1 MKKIVINDVYFG
13 GDSLGLILGPCV
25 IESRDHSLIMAESIY
40 KITNRLGFKVV
51 FKSSFDKANRS
62 SISSFRGL
70 GFDEGLRILSEV
82 KKEIGC
88 PIITDIHE
96 SSQAKIVAEV
106 VDVIQIPAFLCRQTD
121 LLVSAAKTGRTIN
134 VKKGQFLAPWDMKGV
149 VDKLTSTGLPKE
161 KIMLCE
167 RGTFFGYNQLVVDYR
182 GLIQMREF
190 GTQICMDATHCV
202 QQPGGKGDSSGG
214 NRDYAPYMAYAS
226 TIFKPDAIFMETH
239 EDPDNAPSDGPNMI
253 KLDDMEKV
261 VKTIKAYNDVS
272 V

>member
-1 MKKIVINDVYFG
+1 MIIIAGPCQLESVNHSLIIANKMKKICEDY
-13 GDSLGLILGPCV
+13 
-25 IESRDHSLIMAESIY
+25 
-40 KITNRLGFKVV
+40 GFDYI
-51 FKSSFDKANRS
+51 FKSSFDKANRTS
-62 SISSFRGL
+62 LKSKRGL
-70 GFDEGLRILSEV
+70 GLEES
-82 KKEIGC
+82 KEIFFKLKQGGFNTL
-88 PIITDIHE
+88 TDVHE
-96 SSQAKIVAEV
+96 PYQCEEMAKL
-106 VDVIQIPAFLCRQTD
+106 VDVLQIPAFLCRQTD
-121 LLVSAAKTGRTIN
+121 LLVAAGKTGLMVN

-149 VDKLTSTGLPKE
+149 VDKLTSTGLSKE

-182 GLIQMREF
+182 GLIQMKEF
-190 GTQICMDATHCV
+190 GTKICMDATHCV

-253 KLDDMEKV
+253 KLEDMEKV
-261 VKTIKAYNDVS
+261 IKTIKAYNDVK

>member
-1 MKKIVINDVYFG
+1 MIII
-13 GDSLGLILGPCV
+13 SGPCQL
-25 IESRDHSLIMAESIY
+25 ESKEHALNIANKMKSICDDNNFDY
-40 KITNRLGFKVV
+40 IFKA
-51 FKSSFDKANRS
+51 SFDKANRT
-62 SISSFRGL
+62 SINGKRGL
-70 GFDEGLRILSEV
+70 GLEESKQIFLALKYEGFTTL
-82 KKEIGC
+82 
-88 PIITDIHE
+88 TDVHDPHQCE
-96 SSQAKIVAEV
+96 EMAKF
-106 VDVIQIPAFLCRQTD
+106 VDVLQIPAFLCRQTD
-121 LLVSAAKTGRTIN
+121 LLLAAGETGLMIN

-190 GTQICMDATHCV
+190 GTKICMDATHCV

-226 TIFKPDAIFMETH
+226 TIFKPEAIFMETH

-261 VKTIKAYNDVS
+261 VKTIKAYNDV
-272 V
+272 VV

>member
-1 MKKIVINDVYFG
+1 MKIIA
-13 GDSLGLILGPCV
+13 GPCQL
-25 IESRDHSLIMAESIY
+25 ESKEHAFNIANKMM
-40 KITNRLGFKVV
+40 KICDDNGFDYI
-51 FKSSFDKANRS
+51 FKASFDKANRTS
-62 SISSFRGL
+62 LKSKRGL
-70 GFDEGLRILSEV
+70 GLEES
-82 KKEIGC
+82 KEIFQALQDDGFDTL
-88 PIITDIHE
+88 TDVHE
-96 SSQAKIVAEV
+96 PHQCEELAPF
-106 VDVIQIPAFLCRQTD
+106 VDILQIPAFLCRQTD
-121 LLVSAAKTGRTIN
+121 LLLAAGKTGLTIN

-182 GLIQMREF
+182 GLIQMKEF

-261 VKTIKAYNDVS
+261 IRTIKAYNDVKI
-272 V
+272 

>member
-1 MKKIVINDVYFG
+1 MIII
-13 GDSLGLILGPCV
+13 SGPCQL
-25 IESRDHSLIMAESIY
+25 ESREHALNIANKMKSICDD
-40 KITNRLGFKVV
+40 NGFDYI
-51 FKSSFDKANRS
+51 FKASFDKANRT
-62 SISSFRGL
+62 SINGKRGL
-70 GFDEGLRILSEV
+70 GLEESKQIFLALKYEGFTTL
-82 KKEIGC
+82 
-88 PIITDIHE
+88 TDVHE
-96 SSQAKIVAEV
+96 PHQCKQMAKY
-106 VDVIQIPAFLCRQTD
+106 VDVLQIPAFLCRQTD
-121 LLVSAAKTGRTIN
+121 LLLAAGETGLMIN

-226 TIFKPDAIFMETH
+226 TIFKPEAIFMETH

-261 VKTIKAYNDVS
+261 VKTIKAYNDVA

>member
-1 MKKIVINDVYFG
+1 MIIIAGPCQLESKEHALTIANKMKKICDDN
-13 GDSLGLILGPCV
+13 
-25 IESRDHSLIMAESIY
+25 
-40 KITNRLGFKVV
+40 GFDYI
-51 FKSSFDKANRS
+51 FKASFDKANRT
-62 SISSFRGL
+62 SINGKRGL
-70 GFDEGLRILSEV
+70 GLEES
-82 KKEIGC
+82 KEIFKTLREQGFSTL
-88 PIITDIHE
+88 TDVHE
-96 SSQAKIVAEV
+96 PHQCEEMAKF
-106 VDVIQIPAFLCRQTD
+106 VDVLQIPAFLCRQTD
-121 LLVSAAKTGRTIN
+121 LLLAAGKTGLMIN

-182 GLIQMREF
+182 GLIQMKEF

-253 KLDDMEKV
+253 KLDDMKKV

>member
-1 MKKIVINDVYFG
+1 MII
-13 GDSLGLILGPCV
+13 IAGPCQLETKEHALN
-25 IESRDHSLIMAESIY
+25 IANKMKSICDD
-40 KITNRLGFKVV
+40 NGFDYI
-51 FKSSFDKANRS
+51 FKASFDKANRT
-62 SISSFRGL
+62 SINGKRGL
-70 GFDEGLRILSEV
+70 GLEESKQIFLALKYEGFTTL
-82 KKEIGC
+82 
-88 PIITDIHE
+88 TDVHE
-96 SSQAKIVAEV
+96 PHQCKQMAKY
-106 VDVIQIPAFLCRQTD
+106 VDVLQIPAFLCRQTD
-121 LLVSAAKTGRTIN
+121 LLLAAGETGLMIN

-190 GTQICMDATHCV
+190 GTKICMDATHCV

-226 TIFKPDAIFMETH
+226 TIFKPEAIFMETH

-261 VKTIKAYNDVS
+261 VKTIKAYNDV
-272 V
+272 VV

>member
-1 MKKIVINDVYFG
+1 MII
-13 GDSLGLILGPCV
+13 IAGPCQL
-25 IESRDHSLIMAESIY
+25 ESKEHAFNIANKMM
-40 KITNRLGFKVV
+40 KICDDNGFDYI
-51 FKSSFDKANRS
+51 FKASFDKANRTS
-62 SISSFRGL
+62 LKSKRGL
-70 GFDEGLRILSEV
+70 GLEES
-82 KKEIGC
+82 KEIFQALQDDGFDTL
-88 PIITDIHE
+88 TDVHE
-96 SSQAKIVAEV
+96 PHQCEELAPF
-106 VDVIQIPAFLCRQTD
+106 VDILQIPAFLCRQTD
-121 LLVSAAKTGRTIN
+121 LLLAAGKTGLTIN

-182 GLIQMREF
+182 GLIQMKEF

-202 QQPGGKGDSSGG
+202 QQPGGKGDTSGG

-253 KLDDMEKV
+253 RLDDMEKV
-261 VKTIKAYNDVS
+261 VKTIKAYNDVAI
-272 V
+272 

>member
-1 MKKIVINDVYFG
+1 MIII
-13 GDSLGLILGPCV
+13 SGPCQL
-25 IESRDHSLIMAESIY
+25 ESREHALNIANKMKSICDDNNFDY
-40 KITNRLGFKVV
+40 IFKA
-51 FKSSFDKANRS
+51 SFDKANRT
-62 SISSFRGL
+62 SINGKRGL
-70 GFDEGLRILSEV
+70 GLEESKQIFLALKGEGFSTLTDVHEPHQC
-82 KKEIGC
+82 KEM
-88 PIITDIHE
+88 
-96 SSQAKIVAEV
+96 AEF
-106 VDVIQIPAFLCRQTD
+106 VDVLQIPAFLCRQTD
-121 LLVSAAKTGRTIN
+121 LLLAAGETGLMIN

-190 GTQICMDATHCV
+190 GTKICMDATHCV

-226 TIFKPDAIFMETH
+226 TIFKPEAIFMETH

-261 VKTIKAYNDVS
+261 VKTIKAYNDVC
-272 V
+272 

>member
-1 MKKIVINDVYFG
+1 MII
-13 GDSLGLILGPCV
+13 IAGPCQL
-25 IESRDHSLIMAESIY
+25 ESKEHAEMIALKMKSICDS
-40 KITNRLGFKVV
+40 NGFKYV
-51 FKSSFDKANRS
+51 FKSSFDKANRTS
-62 SISSFRGL
+62 LKSKRGL
-70 GFDEGLRILSEV
+70 GLQDSIKIFSHIQSLGIQTL
-82 KKEIGC
+82 
-88 PIITDIHE
+88 TDVHE
-96 SSQAKIVAEV
+96 PKQCQTVSFVC
-106 VDVIQIPAFLCRQTD
+106 DWLQIPAFLCRQTD
-121 LLVSAAKTGRTIN
+121 LLLAAGKTGLMIN

-167 RGTFFGYNQLVVDYR
+167 RGTFFGYNQLVVDFR
-182 GLIQMREF
+182 GLIQMKEF

-261 VKTIKAYNDVS
+261 VKTIKAYNDVTI
-272 V
+272 

>member
-1 MKKIVINDVYFG
+1 MII
-13 GDSLGLILGPCV
+13 IAGPCQL
-25 IESRDHSLIMAESIY
+25 ESKEHALNIANKMKSICDD
-40 KITNRLGFKVV
+40 NGFDYI
-51 FKSSFDKANRS
+51 FKASFDKANRT
-62 SISSFRGL
+62 SINGKRGL
-70 GFDEGLRILSEV
+70 GLEESKQIFLALKYEGFTTL
-82 KKEIGC
+82 
-88 PIITDIHE
+88 TDVHE
-96 SSQAKIVAEV
+96 PHQCKQMAKY
-106 VDVIQIPAFLCRQTD
+106 VDVLQIPAFLCRQTD
-121 LLVSAAKTGRTIN
+121 LLLAAGETGLMIN

-261 VKTIKAYNDVS
+261 VKTIKAYNDV
-272 V
+272 VV

>member
-1 MKKIVINDVYFG
+1 MII
-13 GDSLGLILGPCV
+13 IAGPCQL
-25 IESRDHSLIMAESIY
+25 ESLEHATIIATHMKELCDKH
-40 KITNRLGFKVV
+40 GFDYI
-51 FKSSFDKANRS
+51 FKSSFDKANRTS
-62 SISSFRGL
+62 LKSKRGL
-70 GFDEGLRILSEV
+70 GIVESM
-82 KKEIGC
+82 EIMSCVQNLG
-88 PIITDIHE
+88 IKTLTDVHE
-96 SSQAKIVAEV
+96 PNQCEIVSHAC
-106 VDVIQIPAFLCRQTD
+106 DWLQIPAFLCRQTD
-121 LLVSAAKTGRTIN
+121 LLLAAGKTGLMIN

-182 GLIQMREF
+182 SLIQMKEF

-239 EDPDNAPSDGPNMI
+239 ENPDNAPSDGPNMI

-261 VKTIKAYNDVS
+261 VKTIKAYNDVE

>member
-1 MKKIVINDVYFG
+1 MIII
-13 GDSLGLILGPCV
+13 SGPCQL
-25 IESRDHSLIMAESIY
+25 ESKEHALNIANKMKSICDD
-40 KITNRLGFKVV
+40 NGFDYI
-51 FKSSFDKANRS
+51 FKASFDKANRT
-62 SISSFRGL
+62 SINGKRGL
-70 GFDEGLRILSEV
+70 GLEESKQIFLALKYEGFTTL
-82 KKEIGC
+82 
-88 PIITDIHE
+88 TDVHE
-96 SSQAKIVAEV
+96 PHQCKQMAKY
-106 VDVIQIPAFLCRQTD
+106 VDVLQIPAFLCRQTD
-121 LLVSAAKTGRTIN
+121 LLLAAGETGLMIN

-190 GTQICMDATHCV
+190 GTKICMDATHCV

-226 TIFKPDAIFMETH
+226 TIFKPEAIFMETH

-261 VKTIKAYNDVS
+261 VKTIKAYNDV
-272 V
+272 VV

>member
-1 MKKIVINDVYFG
+1 MIII
-13 GDSLGLILGPCV
+13 SGPCQL
-25 IESRDHSLIMAESIY
+25 ESREHALNIANKMKSICDD
-40 KITNRLGFKVV
+40 NGFDYT
-51 FKSSFDKANRS
+51 FKASFDKANRT
-62 SISSFRGL
+62 SINGKRGL
-70 GFDEGLRILSEV
+70 GLEESKQIFLALKYEGFTTL
-82 KKEIGC
+82 
-88 PIITDIHE
+88 TDVHE
-96 SSQAKIVAEV
+96 PHQCKQMAKY
-106 VDVIQIPAFLCRQTD
+106 VDVLQIPAFLCRQTD
-121 LLVSAAKTGRTIN
+121 LLLAAGETGLMIN

-190 GTQICMDATHCV
+190 GTKICMDATHCV

-226 TIFKPDAIFMETH
+226 TIFKPEAIFMETH

-261 VKTIKAYNDVS
+261 VKTIKAYNDV
-272 V
+272 VV

>member
-1 MKKIVINDVYFG
+1 MIII
-13 GDSLGLILGPCV
+13 SGPCQL
-25 IESRDHSLIMAESIY
+25 ESREHALNIANKMKSICDD
-40 KITNRLGFKVV
+40 NGFDYI
-51 FKSSFDKANRS
+51 FKASFDKANRT
-62 SISSFRGL
+62 SINGKRGL
-70 GFDEGLRILSEV
+70 GLEESKQIFLALKYEGFTTL
-82 KKEIGC
+82 
-88 PIITDIHE
+88 TDVHE
-96 SSQAKIVAEV
+96 PHQCKQMAKY
-106 VDVIQIPAFLCRQTD
+106 VDVLQIPAFLCRQTD
-121 LLVSAAKTGRTIN
+121 LLLAAGETGLMIN

-226 TIFKPDAIFMETH
+226 TIFKPEAIFMETH

-261 VKTIKAYNDVS
+261 VKTIKAYNDV
-272 V
+272 VV

>member
-1 MKKIVINDVYFG
+1 MII
-13 GDSLGLILGPCV
+13 IAGPCQL
-25 IESRDHSLIMAESIY
+25 ESKEHAFNIANKMM
-40 KITNRLGFKVV
+40 KICDDNGFDYI
-51 FKSSFDKANRS
+51 FKASFDKANRTS
-62 SISSFRGL
+62 LKSKRGL
-70 GFDEGLRILSEV
+70 GLEES
-82 KKEIGC
+82 KEIFQALQDDGFDTL
-88 PIITDIHE
+88 TDVHE
-96 SSQAKIVAEV
+96 PHQCEELAPY
-106 VDVIQIPAFLCRQTD
+106 VDVLQIPAFLCRQTD
-121 LLVSAAKTGRTIN
+121 LLLAAGKTGLTIN

-182 GLIQMREF
+182 GLIQMKEF

-261 VKTIKAYNDVS
+261 IRTIKAYNDVKI
-272 V
+272 

>member
-1 MKKIVINDVYFG
+1 MIII
-13 GDSLGLILGPCV
+13 SGPCQL
-25 IESRDHSLIMAESIY
+25 ESREHALNIANKMKSICDD
-40 KITNRLGFKVV
+40 NGFDYI
-51 FKSSFDKANRS
+51 FKASFDKANRT
-62 SISSFRGL
+62 SFNCKRGL
-70 GFDEGLRILSEV
+70 GLEESKQIFLALKYEGFTTL
-82 KKEIGC
+82 
-88 PIITDIHE
+88 TDVHE
-96 SSQAKIVAEV
+96 PHQCKQMAKY
-106 VDVIQIPAFLCRQTD
+106 VDVLQIPAFLCRQTD
-121 LLVSAAKTGRTIN
+121 LLLAAGETGLMIN

-190 GTQICMDATHCV
+190 GTKICMDATHCV

-226 TIFKPDAIFMETH
+226 TIFKPEAIFMETH

-261 VKTIKAYNDVS
+261 VKTIKAYNDV
-272 V
+272 VV

>member
-1 MKKIVINDVYFG
+1 MII
-13 GDSLGLILGPCV
+13 IAGPCQL
-25 IESRDHSLIMAESIY
+25 ESKDHALNIANKMKSICDDNNFDY
-40 KITNRLGFKVV
+40 IFKA
-51 FKSSFDKANRS
+51 SFDKANRT
-62 SISSFRGL
+62 SIKGKRGL
-70 GFDEGLRILSEV
+70 GLEESKDIFKTL
-82 KKEIGC
+82 KEKGFTTL
-88 PIITDIHE
+88 TDVHE
-96 SSQAKIVAEV
+96 PHQCEEMAKF
-106 VDVIQIPAFLCRQTD
+106 VDVLQIPAFLCRQTD
-121 LLVSAAKTGRTIN
+121 LLLAAGKTGLMIN

-149 VDKLTSTGLPKE
+149 VDKLTSTGLPKG

-182 GLIQMREF
+182 GLIQMKEF

-253 KLDDMEKV
+253 KLEDMAKV
-261 VKTIKAYNDVS
+261 VKTIKAYNNVC
-272 V
+272 

>member
-1 MKKIVINDVYFG
+1 MIII
-13 GDSLGLILGPCV
+13 SGPCQL
-25 IESRDHSLIMAESIY
+25 ESREHALNIANKMKSICDD
-40 KITNRLGFKVV
+40 NGFDYI
-51 FKSSFDKANRS
+51 FKASFDKANRT
-62 SISSFRGL
+62 SINGKRGL
-70 GFDEGLRILSEV
+70 GLEESKQIFLALKYEGFTTL
-82 KKEIGC
+82 
-88 PIITDIHE
+88 TDVHE
-96 SSQAKIVAEV
+96 PHQCKQMAKY
-106 VDVIQIPAFLCRQTD
+106 VDVLQIPAFLCRQTD
-121 LLVSAAKTGRTIN
+121 LLLAAGETGLMIN

-182 GLIQMREF
+182 GLIQMKEF

-261 VKTIKAYNDVS
+261 VKTIKAYNDV
-272 V
+272 VV

>member
-1 MKKIVINDVYFG
+1 MII
-13 GDSLGLILGPCV
+13 IAGPCQL
-25 IESRDHSLIMAESIY
+25 ESKEHAFNIANKMM
-40 KITNRLGFKVV
+40 KICDDNGFDYI
-51 FKSSFDKANRS
+51 FKASFDKANRTS
-62 SISSFRGL
+62 LKSKRGL
-70 GFDEGLRILSEV
+70 GLEES
-82 KKEIGC
+82 KEIFQALQDDGFDTL
-88 PIITDIHE
+88 TDVHE
-96 SSQAKIVAEV
+96 PHQCEELAPF
-106 VDVIQIPAFLCRQTD
+106 VDILQIPAFLCRQTD
-121 LLVSAAKTGRTIN
+121 LLLAAGKTGLTIN

-182 GLIQMREF
+182 GLIQMKEF

-253 KLDDMEKV
+253 RLDDMEKV
-261 VKTIKAYNDVS
+261 VKTIKAYNDVAI
-272 V
+272 

>member
-1 MKKIVINDVYFG
+1 MI
-13 GDSLGLILGPCV
+13 LIAGPCQL
-25 IESRDHSLIMAESIY
+25 ESKEHAEMIALKMQSICE
-40 KITNRLGFKVV
+40 NNGFKYV
-51 FKSSFDKANRS
+51 FKSSFDKANRTS
-62 SISSFRGL
+62 LKSKRGL
-70 GFDEGLRILSEV
+70 GLNESKKIFLSLKSEGFNTLTDVHEPHQCEQLAPFVDIL
-82 KKEIGC
+82 
-88 PIITDIHE
+88 
-96 SSQAKIVAEV
+96 
-106 VDVIQIPAFLCRQTD
+106 QIPAFLCRQTD
-121 LLVSAAKTGRTIN
+121 LLLAAGKTGLMIN

-182 GLIQMREF
+182 GLIQMKEF
-190 GTQICMDATHCV
+190 GTKICMDATHCV

-261 VKTIKAYNDVS
+261 VKTIKAYNDVM

>member
-1 MKKIVINDVYFG
+1 MI
-13 GDSLGLILGPCV
+13 LIAGPCQL
-25 IESRDHSLIMAESIY
+25 ESKEHALNIANKMKSICDDNNFDY
-40 KITNRLGFKVV
+40 IFKA
-51 FKSSFDKANRS
+51 SFDKANRT
-62 SISSFRGL
+62 SIKGKRGL
-70 GFDEGLRILSEV
+70 GLEESKDIFLALKDEGFTTLTDVHEPYQC
-82 KKEIGC
+82 KEM
-88 PIITDIHE
+88 
-96 SSQAKIVAEV
+96 AEF
-106 VDVIQIPAFLCRQTD
+106 VDVLQIPAFLCRQTD
-121 LLVSAAKTGRTIN
+121 LLLAAGKTGLMIN

-253 KLDDMEKV
+253 RLEDMANV
-261 VKTIKAYNDVS
+261 VKTIKAYNDVE

>member
-1 MKKIVINDVYFG
+1 MIIIAGPCQLETKEHALQIAYTMKKICND
-13 GDSLGLILGPCV
+13 
-25 IESRDHSLIMAESIY
+25 
-40 KITNRLGFKVV
+40 NGFDYV
-51 FKSSFDKANRS
+51 FKSSFDKANRTS
-62 SISSFRGL
+62 LKSKRGL
-70 GFDEGLRILSEV
+70 GIDES
-82 KKEIGC
+82 KEIFLTLKGEGFNTL
-88 PIITDIHE
+88 TDVHE
-96 SSQAKIVAEV
+96 PYQCEEMASY
-106 VDVIQIPAFLCRQTD
+106 VDILQIPAFLCRQTD
-121 LLVSAAKTGRTIN
+121 LLLAAGKTGLMIN

-182 GLIQMREF
+182 GLIQMKEF
-190 GTQICMDATHCV
+190 GTQICRDATHCV
-202 QQPGGKGDSSGG
+202 QQPGGKGDSRGG

-253 KLDDMEKV
+253 RLDDMEKV
-261 VKTIKAYNDVS
+261 IKTIKAYNDVE

>member
-1 MKKIVINDVYFG
+1 MIII
-13 GDSLGLILGPCV
+13 SGPCQL
-25 IESRDHSLIMAESIY
+25 ESKEHALNIANKMKSICDDNNFDY
-40 KITNRLGFKVV
+40 IFKA
-51 FKSSFDKANRS
+51 SFDKANRT
-62 SISSFRGL
+62 SINGKRGL
-70 GFDEGLRILSEV
+70 GLEESKDIFLALKGEGFTTL
-82 KKEIGC
+82 
-88 PIITDIHE
+88 TDVHE
-96 SSQAKIVAEV
+96 PHQCEEMAKF
-106 VDVIQIPAFLCRQTD
+106 VDVLQIPAFLCRQTD
-121 LLVSAAKTGRTIN
+121 LLLAAGETGLMIN

-190 GTQICMDATHCV
+190 GTKICMDATHCV

-226 TIFKPDAIFMETH
+226 TIFKPEAIFMETH

-261 VKTIKAYNDVS
+261 VKTIKAYNDV
-272 V
+272 VV

>member
-1 MKKIVINDVYFG
+1 MII
-13 GDSLGLILGPCV
+13 IAGPCQL
-25 IESRDHSLIMAESIY
+25 ESKEHAHMIANKMR
-40 KITNRLGFKVV
+40 KICNDNGFDYI
-51 FKSSFDKANRS
+51 FKSSFDKANRTS
-62 SISSFRGL
+62 LKSKRGL
-70 GFDEGLRILSEV
+70 GLEES
-82 KKEIGC
+82 KEIFKTLREQGFSTL
-88 PIITDIHE
+88 TDVHE
-96 SSQAKIVAEV
+96 PHQCEEMAKF
-106 VDVIQIPAFLCRQTD
+106 VDVLQIPAFLCRQTD
-121 LLVSAAKTGRTIN
+121 LLLAAGKTGLMIN

-149 VDKLTSTGLPKE
+149 VDKLTSTGLPKG

-253 KLDDMEKV
+253 KLEDMAKV
-261 VKTIKAYNDVS
+261 VKTIKAYNNVC
-272 V
+272 

>member
-1 MKKIVINDVYFG
+1 MIII
-13 GDSLGLILGPCV
+13 SGPCQL
-25 IESRDHSLIMAESIY
+25 ESREHALNIANKMKSICDD
-40 KITNRLGFKVV
+40 NGFDYI
-51 FKSSFDKANRS
+51 FKASFDKANRT
-62 SISSFRGL
+62 SINGKRGL
-70 GFDEGLRILSEV
+70 GLEESKQIFLALKYEGFTTL
-82 KKEIGC
+82 
-88 PIITDIHE
+88 TDVHE
-96 SSQAKIVAEV
+96 PHQCKQMAKY
-106 VDVIQIPAFLCRQTD
+106 VDVLQIPAFLCRQTD
-121 LLVSAAKTGRTIN
+121 LLLAAGETGLMIN

-190 GTQICMDATHCV
+190 GTKICMDATHCV

-253 KLDDMEKV
+253 KLEDMAKV
-261 VKTIKAYNDVS
+261 VKTIKAYNNVC
-272 V
+272 

>member
-1 MKKIVINDVYFG
+1 MTSGDFEKNPMKAYRHNKILAALFRRVAKRAWADLRNDPEVKT
-13 GDSLGLILGPCV
+13 LIS
-25 IESRDHSLIMAESIY
+25 ERKRLI
-40 KITNRLGFKVV
+40 
-51 FKSSFDKANRS
+51 KANRTS
-62 SISSFRGL
+62 LKSKRGL
-70 GFDEGLRILSEV
+70 GLEES
-82 KKEIGC
+82 KEIF
-88 PIITDIHE
+88 
-96 SSQAKIVAEV
+96 QALNVAKIDTLTDVHEPHQCEQLAPF
-106 VDVIQIPAFLCRQTD
+106 VDILQIPAFLCRQTD
-121 LLVSAAKTGRTIN
+121 LLLAAGKTGLMIN

-182 GLIQMREF
+182 GLIQMKEF
-190 GTQICMDATHCV
+190 GTKICMDATHSV
-202 QQPGGKGDSSGG
+202 QQPGGKGDVSGG

-253 KLDDMEKV
+253 RLDDMEKV
-261 VKTIKAYNDVS
+261 IKTIKAYNDVS

>member
-1 MKKIVINDVYFG
+1 MII
-13 GDSLGLILGPCV
+13 IAGPCQL
-25 IESRDHSLIMAESIY
+25 ESKEHAEMIALKMKSICDS
-40 KITNRLGFKVV
+40 NGFKYV
-51 FKSSFDKANRS
+51 FKSSFDKANRTS
-62 SISSFRGL
+62 LKSKRGL
-70 GFDEGLRILSEV
+70 GIDES
-82 KKEIGC
+82 KEIFLTLKGEGFNTL
-88 PIITDIHE
+88 TDVHE
-96 SSQAKIVAEV
+96 PYQCEEMASY
-106 VDVIQIPAFLCRQTD
+106 VDILQIPAFLCRQTD
-121 LLVSAAKTGRTIN
+121 LLLAAGKTGLMIN

-167 RGTFFGYNQLVVDYR
+167 RGTSFGYNQLVVDYR

-202 QQPGGKGDSSGG
+202 QQPGGKGDVSGG

-253 KLDDMEKV
+253 RLDDMEKV
-261 VKTIKAYNDVS
+261 IKTIKAYNDVS